1 MTNFEKDFAS
11 YKRLNIQHIAFA
23 EPSSPQE
30 LVAFKDI
37 GVDIS
42 SLPEIVPSDA
52 RYTISAPGQAPHAL
66 KILVRKEI
74 PNILVAQLSKTVVKI
89 APTALVYQIPENQ
102 QDLSQLIKNTLPY
115 FDYYVVKLGLV
126 VLLDRGD
133 QIPELLFEVNL
144 ESGAPDKTF
153 VTGYDMAPN
162 DKFKDIN
169 IISGKVTL
177 GVSKLL
183 KFIPSPAGQTISE
196 LINIDINPLEI
207 KWNIKKCQIDAAGNL
222 DYKLYWRLYE
232 TSIVQGFEPTII
244 LKVKKGVKK
253 ISASAKIIYKLKT
266 GWLNFTTE
274 VRTTKIKIPILPFN

>member
-1 MTNFEKDFAS
+1 MTNFERDFAS

-23 EPSSPQE
+23 EPSSPKE

-37 GVDIS
+37 GVDLN
-42 SLPEIVPSDA
+42 SLPEIIPSDTRYVTSA
-52 RYTISAPGQAPHAL
+52 RGQAPHGL
-66 KILVRKEI
+66 RVLVRQAI
-74 PNILVAQLSKTVVKI
+74 PNILVEQLRKTVVKI
-89 APTALVYQIPENQ
+89 ASTAPVYQIPENQ

-126 VLLDRGD
+126 VLLNRGD

-144 ESGAPDKTF
+144 ESDAPDKTF

-162 DKFKDIN
+162 DTFKNIK

-183 KFIPSPAGQTISE
+183 KFIPSPAGQAISE
-196 LINIDINPLEI
+196 LINIDLDPLEI
-207 KWNIKKCQIDAAGNL
+207 KWNIRKCQINAAGNL

-232 TSIVQGFEPTII
+232 TSIVEGFEPTMI

-253 ISASAKIIYKLKT
+253 ISASAKIIYKLKS
-266 GWLNFTTE
+266 GWLNITSE
-274 VRTTKIKIPILPFN
+274 VKTAKMKIPILPY